1 MSEFACF
8 DYDLSIYHFS
18 RNQMVKHSDK
28 SQIWQSKGA
37 LLPMPDTNCSV
48 FKSIWVK
55 KPSEPVWK
63 VNFKKLCFAEVVYYL
78 FCWKLLKK
86 FFIKW
91 TGLKSKNIGISSAN
105 GFLMGMVKVP
115 PPSSLKNRQLVRC
128 PSVRTD
134 RIWKPISISF
144 LRTFKKC
151 DWRFS
156 AVRETIGMKQMRS
169 SYQPETEEM
178 KKDSKVLVGSS
189 FSCPK
194 KDPPIYSTLW
204 VEYTW
209 KWEKNI

>member
-1 MSEFACF
+1 MASVRVCMFWLCLVNLPF
-8 DYDLSIYHFS
+8 F
-18 RNQMVKHSDK
+18 QKPKVKHSDK
-28 SQIWQSKGA
+28 SQILQSKGA

-63 VNFKKLCFAEVVYYL
+63 VNFKKLCFAAVAYYL
-78 FCWKLLKK
+78 FRWKLLKK

-91 TGLKSKNIGISSAN
+91 TGSKSKNIGISSAN

-115 PPSSLKNRQLVRC
+115 PPSSLKNRQL
-128 PSVRTD
+128 
-134 RIWKPISISF
+134 
-144 LRTFKKC
+144 RTFKKC

-169 SYQPETEEM
+169 SYRPETEEM

-209 KWEKNI
+209 KWDKNIKNFR

>member
-1 MSEFACF
+1 MTILCLATKVLEDCVGPPVACLTF
-8 DYDLSIYHFS
+8 LTWGCSKLEAKNYFV
-18 RNQMVKHSDK
+18 VKWLRRETSLE
-28 SQIWQSKGA
+28 A
-37 LLPMPDTNCSV
+37 
-48 FKSIWVK
+48 
-55 KPSEPVWK
+55 
-63 VNFKKLCFAEVVYYL
+63 NFKKLCFAAVAYYL
-78 FCWKLLKK
+78 FRWKLLKK

-91 TGLKSKNIGISSAN
+91 TGSKSKNIGISSAN

-169 SYQPETEEM
+169 SYRPETEEM

-209 KWEKNI
+209 KWDKNI